1 MQRLILLRHGKAESA
16 SSSGED
22 FERALT
28 DRGRRDSALMGRVLS
43 DRGLTPDL
51 ALVSTARR
59 ARETWAEAAFAFP
72 AARVQSLRPLYL
84 ASAQQ
89 IDQSIAGLRS
99 GDSYKVFKNPMDACR
114 GADLVT
120 TDVWTSMGYE
130 AENEARKKAFADWCV
145 DADMMAVAK
154 PDALFMHCLPAHRG
168 EEVEAEVI
176 DGPQSVVWDEAENRM
191 HVQKVLMEYLLLGRI
206 G

>member
-89 IDQSIAGLRS
+89 IDQSIAANR
-99 GDSYKVFKNPMDACR
+99 
-114 GADLVT
+114 
-120 TDVWTSMGYE
+120 
-130 AENEARKKAFADWCV
+130 
-145 DADMMAVAK
+145 
-154 PDALFMHCLPAHRG
+154 
-168 EEVEAEVI
+168 
-176 DGPQSVVWDEAENRM
+176 DEAQVLILVGHNPGLHEFCLAHMRGPASVARNQMIENFPTAAAA
-191 HVQKVLMEYLLLGRI
+191 VFSLAANGELAFDDLLLPRDHG
-206 G
+206 GGVL